1 MAAVSV
7 FQLSWAK
14 VIHSVIVV
22 SVLTWLQV
30 FDGGVTVGKSS
41 IPSGPSPSPPGGMMT
56 GSPPG
61 GRMMG
66 MMMWVSAVELSE

>member
-14 VIHSVIVV
+14 VVHSVTVDA
-22 SVLTWLQV
+22 VLTWLQV
-30 FDGGVTVGKSS
+30 FDGGEMVGKSS

-61 GRMMG
+61 ERMMG
-66 MMMWVSAVELSE
+66 MMMWVSAVEPSE